1 MIVMKF
7 GGTSVEDSKAILR
20 VIEIVKSEIPR
31 KPIVVVSACAGVTN
45 QLLKIAAISAEG
57 KKDEAND
64 LITAIRLRHEKLVDD
79 LIHSELPKNY
89 LKGKISVYAH
99 ELRNLSQAISV
110 LGEVS
115 NRSHDAIASYGERL
129 SSMIIAQAMEENSMK
144 AALVDAR
151 EYMITN
157 ETYTKALPLFEVV
170 EEKAK
175 KALMP
180 LVNEGCVIV
189 TQGFIGASEKGIT
202 TTIGRG
208 GSDYSAAIIGALL
221 GSKEI
226 QIWTDVDGVLTAD
239 PSIIPEAR
247 RIKKMSFN
255 EASELAY
262 FGAKV
267 LHPMTILPAIEK
279 NIPVYVRN
287 SRNPSYRG
295 TLISKSENHFA
306 SSASAS
312 GGEECVVKSI
322 AYKEHITLL
331 NLVSSRMFMAHDFL
345 EAVFAVFNKYKTIA
359 HAVATSEVS
368 VSVAI
373 EDTTKLEEMKKEFE
387 EFAEATVSSG
397 KAIVCVVGENLRHSP
412 GIVGKIFSAMNG
424 IRVNMISQGAS
435 EINIG
440 FVVDE
445 NDLDRAV
452 QLLHK
457 DLFGNPRDLSG
468 DIFD

>member
-1 MIVMKF
+1 MKF
-7 GGTSVEDSKAILR
+7 GGTSVEDSEAIIR
-20 VIEIVKSEIPR
+20 VVEIVRSEVAR
-31 KPIVVVSACAGVTN
+31 KPIVVVSACAGITN
-45 QLLKIAAISAEG
+45 QLLKIALLSAEG

-64 LITAIRLRHEKLVDD
+64 LITATRLKHEKLVDE
-79 LIHSELPKNY
+79 LITSELPKNY

-99 ELRNLSQAISV
+99 ELRNFSQAISV

-115 NRSHDAIASYGERL
+115 NRSRDAIASYGERL
-129 SSMIIAQAMEENSMK
+129 SSMIIAQAMEEHSIK

-151 EYMITN
+151 EYMITD
-157 ETYTKALPLFEVV
+157 ESYTRAAPLFEIV
-170 EEKAK
+170 EEKTK
-175 KALMP
+175 KLLAP
-180 LVNEGCVIV
+180 LANDGIVVI
-189 TQGFIGASEKGIT
+189 TQGFIGASMNGIT

-208 GSDYSAAIIGALL
+208 GSDYSAAIIGAVLDAE
-221 GSKEI
+221 EI

-239 PSIIPEAR
+239 PSIVPEAR

-279 NIPVYVRN
+279 DIPVYVRN
-287 SRNPSYRG
+287 SRNPSYHG
-295 TLISKSENHFA
+295 TLISKGDNH
-306 SSASAS
+306 
-312 GGEECVVKSI
+312 EECVVKSI
-322 AYKEHITLL
+322 AYKERITLL
-331 NLVSSRMFMAHDFL
+331 NLVSSRMFMAHGFL
-345 EAVFAVFNKYKTIA
+345 EAVFAVFNKYNTIA

-373 EDTTKLEEMKKEFE
+373 DDTTKLEAMKREFG
-387 EFAEATVSSG
+387 EFAEVTSSNG
-397 KAIVCVVGENLRHSP
+397 KAIVCVVGENIRHSP

-445 NDLDRAV
+445 NDLEHAV

-457 DLFGNPRDLSG
+457 DLFGDSRSLSNE
-468 DIFD
+468 IFD

>member
-7 GGTSVEDSKAILR
+7 GGTSVEDSDSILR
-20 VIEIVKSEIPR
+20 VIGVVKSEAAR
-31 KPIVVVSACAGVTN
+31 RPIIVVSACAGVTN
-45 QLLKIAAISAEG
+45 QLLKIATISADG
-57 KKDEAND
+57 KKGEVND
-64 LITAIRLRHEKLVDD
+64 LITAIRLRHEKLVDE
-79 LIHSELPKNY
+79 LIHTELPKNY

-99 ELRNLSQAISV
+99 ELRNLAQAISV

-129 SSMIIAQAMEENSMK
+129 SSMIIAQAMEENSLK
-144 AALVDAR
+144 VALIDAR

-157 ETYTKALPLFEVV
+157 ETYTKALPLFKIV
-170 EEKAK
+170 EEKVK
-175 KALMP
+175 KVLMP
-180 LVNEGCVIV
+180 PVNDGYIVV

-221 GSKEI
+221 DSKEI

-287 SRNPSYRG
+287 SRNPAYRG
-295 TLISKSENHFA
+295 TMISKSENH
-306 SSASAS
+306 
-312 GGEECVVKSI
+312 EECVVKSI
-322 AYKEHITLL
+322 AYKERITLL

-359 HAVATSEVS
+359 HTVATSEVS

-373 EDTTKLEEMKKEFE
+373 DDTTKLEEMKREFE
-387 EFAEATVSSG
+387 EFSEVTASSG
-397 KAIVCVVGENLRHSP
+397 KAIICVVGENLRHSP

-445 NDLDRAV
+445 KDIERTVKA
-452 QLLHK
+452 LHK
-457 DLFGNPRDLSG
+457 EFFFESDLSA
-468 DIFD
+468 DVFD

>member
-7 GGTSVEDSKAILR
+7 GGTSVEDSDAILR
-20 VIEIVKSEIPR
+20 VIEIVKSEILR
-31 KPIVVVSACAGVTN
+31 RPIVVVSACAGVTN
-45 QLLKIAAISAEG
+45 QLLKIATLSAEG

-64 LITAIRLRHEKLVDD
+64 LITEIRSRHDKLVDE
-79 LIHSELPKNY
+79 LMNLELPKNY

-99 ELRNLSQAISV
+99 ELKNLSQSISV
-110 LGEVS
+110 LGEVT
-115 NRSHDAIASYGERL
+115 NRSRDTIASYGERL
-129 SSMIIAQAMEENSMK
+129 SSMIIAQAMEERSIK

-157 ETYTKALPLFEVV
+157 DSYTKATPIFSLV
-170 EEKAK
+170 EEKTK
-175 KALMP
+175 KMLLP
-180 LVNEGCVIV
+180 LVQDDYVVV
-189 TQGFIGASEKGIT
+189 TQGFIGATEKGVM

-221 GSKEI
+221 GASEL

-262 FGAKV
+262 FGARV
-267 LHPMTILPAIEK
+267 LHPLTILPAIEK

-287 SRNPSYRG
+287 SRNSSYRG
-295 TLISKSENHFA
+295 TLITKSDEL
-306 SSASAS
+306 
-312 GGEECVVKSI
+312 EECVVKSV
-322 AYKEHITLL
+322 AYKERITLL

-345 EAVFAVFNKYKTIA
+345 EAVFAVFNKHKTIA
-359 HAVATSEVS
+359 HAVATSKVS

-373 EDTTKLEEMKKEFE
+373 DDTTKLEDMKKEFS
-387 EFAEATVSSG
+387 EFAEVSSSSD
-397 KAIVCVVGENLRHSP
+397 KAIVCVVGNNIPHSP
-412 GIVGKIFSAMNG
+412 GVVGRIFSALDG
-424 IRVNMISQGAS
+424 IRINMISQGAS
-435 EINIG
+435 EINVG

-445 NDLDRAV
+445 KDIEQAV
-452 QLLHK
+452 KLLHDAFFNSAAARSAK
-457 DLFGNPRDLSG
+457 
-468 DIFD
+468 IFD

>member
-7 GGTSVEDSKAILR
+7 GGTSVEDSDAILR
-20 VIEIVKSEIPR
+20 LIEIVKSEVAR
-31 KPIVVVSACAGVTN
+31 NPIVVVSACAGVTN
-45 QLLKIAAISAEG
+45 ELLRVGSLSAEG

-64 LITAIRLRHEKLVDD
+64 LVTGIRLKHEELVDE
-79 LIHSELPKNY
+79 LIASELPKNY
-89 LKGKISVYAH
+89 LRGKISVYAH
-99 ELRNLSQAISV
+99 ELKNLSQAISV
-110 LGEVS
+110 LGEVT
-115 NRSHDAIASYGERL
+115 NRSRDAIASYGERL
-129 SSMIIAQAMEENSMK
+129 SSMIIAQAMEDNSIK

-157 ETYTKALPLFEVV
+157 EVYTRALPLFERVKGKAERVLVPLINDGYVV
-170 EEKAK
+170 
-175 KALMP
+175 
-180 LVNEGCVIV
+180 V
-189 TQGFIGASEKGIT
+189 TQGFIGASEKGVT

-208 GSDYSAAIIGALL
+208 GSDYSAAIVGAILEAQ
-221 GSKEI
+221 EI

-239 PSIIPEAR
+239 PSIVPEAR

-295 TLISKSENHFA
+295 TLISRRENH
-306 SSASAS
+306 
-312 GGEECVVKSI
+312 EECVVKSI
-322 AYKEHITLL
+322 AYKERITLL
-331 NLVSSRMFMAHDFL
+331 NLVSSRMFMAYDFL

-373 EDTTKLEEMKKEFE
+373 DDTTKLEEMRKEFE
-387 EFAEATVSSG
+387 EFAEVTSLSG
-397 KAIVCVVGENLRHSP
+397 KAIVCVVGENIRHSP
-412 GIVGKIFSAMNG
+412 GIVGKIFSAMDG

-445 NDLDRAV
+445 SDLDRAV

-457 DLFGNPRDLSG
+457 DLFGNPQGSSS